1 MVSTDPVKDAFEND
15 VRQRRKASEK
25 SRVTAEDVGGCI
37 GTGFIILVS
46 LMAIAAFIMS
56 ILALQQ

>member
-15 VRQRRKASEK
+15 VRQRREDSQ
-25 SRVTAEDVGGCI
+25 SHSTAEDVGGCI
-37 GTGFIILVS
+37 GTSFVILVS